1 MVKEDLEEQRPSR
14 NETFEIKVMSDLAHL
29 SDRKMKALLDEVGPR
44 SEDLALAMQ
53 QADNKVIDRILA
65 NLSLWQTDR
74 LYRGQP
80 IGQLPPPGRRAIGL
94 LPPAY
99 GAAVDRDD
107 RYRNSARR
115 SAPVLPPWHG
125 GRGGSQGGGP

>member
-65 NLSLWQTDR
+65 NLSLWQTER
-74 LYRGQP
+74 LSDDHHRGR
-80 IGQLPPPGRRAIGL
+80 GR
-94 LPPAY
+94 
-99 GAAVDRDD
+99 
-107 RYRNSARR
+107 S
-115 SAPVLPPWHG
+115 G
-125 GRGGSQGGGP
+125 GRGPPGGEGEDAGTLRGIGMI